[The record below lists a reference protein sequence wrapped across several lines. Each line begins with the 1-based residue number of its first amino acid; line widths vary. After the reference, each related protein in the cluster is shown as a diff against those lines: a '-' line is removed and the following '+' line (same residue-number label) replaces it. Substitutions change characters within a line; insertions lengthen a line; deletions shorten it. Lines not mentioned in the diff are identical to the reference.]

1 MQPGFTSATAFD
13 VAQIAFVTR
22 RYEALRGLTQVALG
36 GALLFSSVAMH
47 FLYASTAYAAQ
58 DFNFSFLI
66 AVYTAAILELELRYQ
81 GTFGRTQP
89 PPFEFGALASWTPVW
104 VLIGAIID
112 LVVADFAR
120 VQSPSAAAIG
130 LAISSASVLLCDGRW
145 RPYFLVPLCAA
156 VAAIVITAAV
166 PHGVPFPSYESDP
179 LRVPVFTLAYALIG
193 LGLITAGAFDHRL
206 LAATLTPFHG
216 QGAISIEAR
225 RRSSTP
231 RTVCAAAVTG
241 GALLTLCFPAHAMVL
256 VLPST
261 LIVAFVAIGMR
272 SSIRQWR
279 RVVAPARLAPA
290 EPFGLHPHTL
300 IMFVLLAAA
309 AVIDTALLGPAP
321 IALTVVFALS
331 SLWIVLRDWP
341 LRRHYLLGAVMP
353 LLLLPVAIRLG
364 AAHAFTL
371 LLFGCAAALMAESHL
386 DGRGGESTLVRKA

>member
-1 MQPGFTSATAFD
+1 VAAARIAVDVPDLRFAVQTSLCYNRHVQPGLSSGTVFD
-13 VAQIAFVTR
+13 VERIAFVTR

-47 FLYASTAYAAQ
+47 FLYASTAYAVSQ
-58 DFNFSFLI
+58 GFTFSFLI
-66 AVYTAAILELELRYQ
+66 AVYTATILELELRYQ

-156 VAAIVITAAV
+156 VAAIVLTAAV

-206 LAATLTPFHG
+206 LAATLRPFHG
-216 QGAISIEAR
+216 HGAITIEAR

-272 SSIRQWR
+272 SSGCDLR
-279 RVVAPARLAPA
+279 
-290 EPFGLHPHTL
+290 FG
-300 IMFVLLAAA
+300 
-309 AVIDTALLGPAP
+309 
-321 IALTVVFALS
+321 S
-331 SLWIVLRDWP
+331 
-341 LRRHYLLGAVMP
+341 GAVWSRQRGS
-353 LLLLPVAIRLG
+353 LLPNHSDSIPTRSSSSCCWLPP
-364 AAHAFTL
+364 
-371 LLFGCAAALMAESHL
+371 
-386 DGRGGESTLVRKA
+386 R